1 MSNEEDWWREEL
13 GRALTV
19 LRVAGGVNQD
29 ELASLTGIRAS
40 SISDYERGKVIP
52 GLRLLQRLLG
62 GLGLSLVDI
71 QDAQGLIESVK
82 RARLGRLAQ
91 PSGGSGEE
99 EAYAPS
105 SLALDRLALR
115 RDIERVA
122 GATGKDVAQLI
133 RLILLALCDQ
143 PIVPS
148 SVRRDSP

>member
-1 MSNEEDWWREEL
+1 
-13 GRALTV
+13 
-19 LRVAGGVNQD
+19 
-29 ELASLTGIRAS
+29 
-40 SISDYERGKVIP
+40 
-52 GLRLLQRLLG
+52 
-62 GLGLSLVDI
+62 
-71 QDAQGLIESVK
+71 VK

-91 PSGGSGEE
+91 PSGRLGEE

-105 SLALDRLALR
+105 SSVLDRLALR